1 MSNRKFIRP
10 KDVEDQY
17 SIKVS
22 TLSKQR
28 QGKYGLPYHV
38 VGRKKNNN
46 RGGVILYNVDEVTEY
61 INSKG
66 RNTLYYQ
73 QQVRQTI

>member
-28 QGKYGLPYHV
+28 QGKYGLPYSI
-38 VGRKKNNN
+38 VGRKKHKQK
-46 RGGVILYNVDEVTEY
+46 GGVILYSIDD
-61 INSKG
+61 INEFLNKHKK
-66 RNTLYYQ
+66 
-73 QQVRQTI
+73 

>member
-1 MSNRKFIRP
+1 MNKKFIRA
-10 KDVEDQY
+10 KDVEDIY

-46 RGGVILYNVDEVTEY
+46 RGGVILYNVDEVNEY

-66 RNTLYYQ
+66 RNTLY
-73 QQVRQTI
+73 

>member
-1 MSNRKFIRP
+1 MSNKKFLRP
-10 KDVEDQY
+10 KDVEDIY

-46 RGGVILYNVDEVTEY
+46 RGGVILYNVDEVNEY

-66 RNTLYYQ
+66 RNTLY
-73 QQVRQTI
+73 

>member
-1 MSNRKFIRP
+1 MSNTKFIRP

-46 RGGVILYNVDEVTEY
+46 RGGVILYNVDEVNEY

-66 RNTLYYQ
+66 RNTLY
-73 QQVRQTI
+73 

>member
-46 RGGVILYNVDEVTEY
+46 RGGVILYNVDEVNEY

-66 RNTLYYQ
+66 RNPLY
-73 QQVRQTI
+73 